1 MINLQKYAHIE
12 RERRFLLATPPADLV
27 LEGGYSRIVDC
38 YIPDTRM
45 RLRRIETPDG
55 RVLAYKMTQKFVC
68 EGQPSH
74 QSMITNIYLE
84 PHEYETF
91 NCLAGRQLIKR
102 RYPYWY
108 EGVQYVI
115 DLFSGP
121 LRGLVLAE
129 VERASDNDL
138 LRLTPPPFAIGE
150 VTDDPFFTGG
160 RLVQL
165 SAADFRVWLVAFHQR
180 VSQSL
185 MAV

>member
-1 MINLQKYAHIE
+1 M
-12 RERRFLLATPPADLV
+12 
-27 LEGGYSRIVDC
+27 
-38 YIPDTRM
+38 
-45 RLRRIETPDG
+45 
-55 RVLAYKMTQKFVC
+55 
-68 EGQPSH
+68 
-74 QSMITNIYLE
+74 
-84 PHEYETF
+84 
-91 NCLAGRQLIKR
+91 
-102 RYPYWY
+102 
-108 EGVQYVI
+108 I

-129 VERASDNDL
+129 VERANDNDL
-138 LRLTPPPFAIGE
+138 LRLTPPSFAIGE